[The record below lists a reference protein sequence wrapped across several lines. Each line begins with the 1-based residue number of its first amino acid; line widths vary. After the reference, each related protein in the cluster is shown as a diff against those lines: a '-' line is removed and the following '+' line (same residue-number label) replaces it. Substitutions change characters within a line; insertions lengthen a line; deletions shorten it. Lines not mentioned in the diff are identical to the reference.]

1 MFKIALIVWVMLG
14 TVFAGVAL
22 MTVLMVPGLADHA
35 MNNIPRAVLAG
46 VAVAIPLSYV
56 VARRIAGASVR

>member
-1 MFKIALIVWVMLG
+1 MFKIAFIVWVMLG
-14 TVFAGVAL
+14 TVLAGVAL
-22 MTVLMVPGLADHA
+22 MTVLMVPGLAAQA

-46 VAVAIPLSYV
+46 VAVAVPLSYL

>member
-22 MTVLMVPGLADHA
+22 MTVLLVPGLADQA
-35 MNNIPRAVLAG
+35 MNNIPRAVLTG
-46 VAVAIPLSYV
+46 FAVAMPLSYL
-56 VARRIAGASVR
+56 VARKIAGTAVR